1 MCKDLAFSWHETGS
15 LWKVSSIKVVWWT
28 GDFKWGSTDWG
39 KDYRR
44 VREKQENQLGGDGCL
59 DQSGSNEGRLK
70 RLHSGYTYKK
80 IDIIGFPGRLEMAVW
95 DTGAKVFFICSCVCV
110 CLVALCDPMDC
121 GPPGSSVHE
130 ILQARV
136 LEWVA
141 ISFSRGS
148 FTPRNQTRVSRTAG
162 RFFTD
167 WALRESLRGALT
179 PNTKHIHTSA
189 HFPFTPLTSLHP
201 TQVAI
206 QCTLSLNMAL
216 WQSSV
221 VK

>member
-1 MCKDLAFSWHETGS
+1 MYVSPVTPPHFSWAWNPPWLH
-15 LWKVSSIKVVWWT
+15 
-28 GDFKWGSTDWG
+28 
-39 KDYRR
+39 
-44 VREKQENQLGGDGCL
+44 CHP
-59 DQSGSNEGRLK
+59 
-70 RLHSGYTYKK
+70 LHSTLTQLASQEGPWWWW
-80 IDIIGFPGRLEMAVW
+80 FSRSVM
-95 DTGAKVFFICSCVCV
+95 SNS
-110 CLVALCDPMDC
+110 CDPMDC

-167 WALRESLRGALT
+167 WAMRESLRGALT

>member
-1 MCKDLAFSWHETGS
+1 MGHDMMFEHQNGWIKRKDPKTIKTEAIPTTIH
-15 LWKVSSIKVVWWT
+15 LWWWGWRLSSQVVSNS
-28 GDFKWGSTDWG
+28 
-39 KDYRR
+39 
-44 VREKQENQLGGDGCL
+44 
-59 DQSGSNEGRLK
+59 
-70 RLHSGYTYKK
+70 
-80 IDIIGFPGRLEMAVW
+80 
-95 DTGAKVFFICSCVCV
+95 
-110 CLVALCDPMDC
+110 CDPMDC
-121 GPPGSSVHE
+121 GPPGSSVLG
-130 ILQARV
+130 ILQARR
-136 LEWVA
+136 LEWAA

-167 WALRESLRGALT
+167 WAMRESLRGALT

>member
-15 LWKVSSIKVVWWT
+15 LWKVSSIKVAWWT

-80 IDIIGFPGRLEMAVW
+80 IDIIGFPGRLDMAVW

-130 ILQARV
+130 ILQART

-141 ISFSRGS
+141 IPFFRGS
-148 FTPRNQTRVSRTAG
+148 SQPRVWTQVSSTAG
-162 RFFTD
+162 RFLTV
-167 WALRESLRGALT
+167 WATRKALFKCICLYKT
-179 PNTKHIHTSA
+179 PKVSGLIIFCCCCS
-189 HFPFTPLTSLHP
+189 TPKF
-201 TQVAI
+201 
-206 QCTLSLNMAL
+206 
-216 WQSSV
+216 W
-221 VK
+221 